1 MDNVQK
7 DVAYLRLSLADG
19 DGKDESTS
27 ISSQRK
33 RIWDFWKKQGQGTK
47 LEEYIDDGFSGTNFE
62 RPGFQRLLSEVREGK
77 IRTLLVKD
85 LSRFG
90 RNYLEAGYYL
100 EYVFPYYGVRVIAVN
115 DNFDSLKASG
125 STGGL
130 EMALRNLMNECYSR
144 DISKKVTSS
153 TRIKKKN
160 GEYCYGAVAFGYKKG
175 KQHNTIVPD
184 EEAAK
189 IVKHIFEL
197 ACEGNTITQIC
208 RILNKEKVITP
219 SIYMQRT
226 NYRSNECWTYNS
238 IQNILK
244 NRIYTGDTEC
254 FKSHVKRVG
263 CNAVNVIPEKER
275 EVVLNTHQAIVS
287 REEYWKARN
296 VIKPVGERTRGKESG
311 SVLTGILVCG
321 SCGTNLL
328 KGKKKNKDFLCA
340 NRRYIPGS
348 DCEQI
353 RVREQTVLDVIKN
366 AVNVQLLF
374 LEKQEEEMKQLR
386 KKRKKESL
394 IIQKQIEK
402 LEKQR
407 KNLVD
412 RGVFLYE
419 NYIEGK
425 STKEQ
430 YLAEKEDNQELKEKY
445 EEQLQDLKKQ
455 LEEQEIKEEQDKE
468 KQRKDSMIL
477 QFHNQEE
484 ITKEM
489 LQALVEKITVYPDGE
504 IEILWKFR
512 DELNQDMN
520 NKNEPI

>member
-1 MDNVQK
+1 MDSIQK

-33 RIWDFWKKQGQGTK
+33 RLWDFWKKQGQGTE
-47 LEEYIDDGFSGTNFE
+47 LEEYVDDGFSGTNFE
-62 RPGFQRLLSEVREGK
+62 RPGFQRLLSDVREGK

-115 DNFDSLKASG
+115 DNFDSQKAAG

-130 EMALRNLMNECYSR
+130 EVALRNLMNECYSR
-144 DISKKVTSS
+144 DISKKITSS

-160 GEYCYGAVAFGYKKG
+160 GEYCYGAVPFGYKKG
-175 KQHNTIVPD
+175 EKRNTIVPD

-189 IVKHIFEL
+189 TVKYIFDL

-208 RILNKEKVITP
+208 RILNEEKVVTP
-219 SIYMQRT
+219 SIYMKRT

-254 FKSHVKRVG
+254 YKSHVKRVG
-263 CNAVNVIPEKER
+263 CDAVNVIPENER

-287 REEYWKARN
+287 LEEYWQARKI
-296 VIKPVGERTRGKESG
+296 IKPVGERTRGKESN
-311 SVLTGILVCG
+311 SVLTGMLVCG
-321 SCGTNLL
+321 SCGTNLV
-328 KGKKKNKDFLCA
+328 KGKKKNKDFLCV
-340 NRRYIPGS
+340 NRRYVPGS
-348 DCEQI
+348 ACEQI

-374 LEKQEEEMKQLR
+374 LEEQEEKMKQLR

-394 IIQKQIEK
+394 IIEKQIEK
-402 LEKQR
+402 LEKQT
-407 KNLVD
+407 KNLAD
-412 RGVFLYE
+412 RGMLLYE

-425 STKEQ
+425 STREQ
-430 YLAEKEDNQELKEKY
+430 YLAEKEDNQDLKERY
-445 EEQLQDLKKQ
+445 EMQIQDLEKQ
-455 LEEQEIKEEQDKE
+455 LEEQKTKEKEDKE
-468 KQRKDSMIL
+468 RQRENSIIL
-477 QFHNQEE
+477 QFQDQEE
-484 ITKEM
+484 ISREM
-489 LQALVEKITVYPDGE
+489 ILTLVEKITVYPNGE

-512 DELNQDMN
+512 DELSQVQDN
-520 NKNEPI
+520 RNEAV